1 VAGFAARRAGR
12 LFSVAATG
20 FALAADAVVAGAG
33 TIGFAGVTARG
44 RVAAAAGFGP
54 AAGAVIAG
62 TGATGL
68 GDAAAAGAATLIGCG
83 VLPDK
88 LFPAGPTVRT
98 GVAPVAGLVRGS
110 GDGRGIGAV
119 SGCSGMTFG
128 ADSSRMIEPAG
139 S

>member
-1 VAGFAARRAGR
+1 VGGFAALRRAGR

-33 TIGFAGVTARG
+33 TIGVAGVAAGR
-44 RVAAAAGFGP
+44 RVAAAAGFCA
-54 AAGAVIAG
+54 AAGAVIADA
-62 TGATGL
+62 GATGL
-68 GDAAAAGAATLIGCG
+68 GAVAAAGAAMGCG

-98 GVAPVAGLVRGS
+98 GVAPKAGLVRGS
-110 GDGRGIGAV
+110 GDGRGSGAV
-119 SGCSGMTFG
+119 SGCSGMTCG
-128 ADSSRMIEPAG
+128 AGSSRMIEPAG